1 MESKRIRELFLSYF
15 EERGH
20 KRIPSSSLIPAQ
32 DPTLLFTNAGMVQ
45 FKDLFLGLEM
55 REYKR
60 ATTVQKCLRAGG
72 KHNDLEN
79 VGFTLRH
86 HTFFEML
93 GNFSF
98 GDYFKREAIEFAWE
112 LSTKF
117 FKIEEDKIWISI
129 FEEDEEAFEIWN
141 KIIGVGKNKILKM
154 GEKDN
159 FWAMGE
165 VGPCGPCSEL
175 YYDFGRA
182 FGCGEEN
189 CTPAHECGRFLEFW
203 NLVFMQFTK
212 NEKGEM
218 EKLPKPSIDTG
229 AGLERVSAIL
239 QKVHSN
245 YETDLFYPII
255 KRIEEI
261 SNFNYG
267 KDKEID
273 ISMRVL
279 ADHSRAIAFLISDG
293 VLPSNEGRGYVLKR
307 IIRRALRF
315 SKSLKMELPLI
326 SKLNDIVLKIFE
338 DTYPQLQKHKKEI
351 DEISSIEEEK
361 FEKILEIGMEKL
373 GDIFE
378 NSKDKKISGE
388 ILFKLY
394 DTYGIPLDFIQEVS
408 RERGYEID
416 YEGFNFELEE
426 QRRRSRVFQRFTQTK
441 ENVYEK
447 ISKEVETKF
456 LGYSLLEC
464 EGILKEILKDGIIL
478 KELKEGEEGELLFDK
493 TPFYAEAG
501 GQVGDRGVIEN
512 EKVKLEVL
520 DTQKRL
526 NLIVHVVK
534 VLKGIAKKGENFN
547 LKVDEDLRKSTERH
561 HTATHILH
569 YSLRKILGESV
580 RQMGS
585 LVEPRRLRFDFSY
598 TKPLKEEEILK
609 IEEEA
614 QRVILSAK
622 PVKEEILPI
631 EEAKRKGAL
640 AFFEEK
646 YGDIVRVISVE
657 GISSEFCGGTHV
669 KNTGEIGVIKILKES
684 SISSGVRRIEAVA
697 GMEAFKLFQKKV
709 KKIKEIESFLEVEEE
724 EVEKRI
730 KVLKE
735 KLKEFQKKLKESL
748 KFELKEFE
756 REEMENLVFIKQ
768 KVPDITIEDMRSL
781 VDEHKKRIKEGVILI
796 YKVEEGKGIFVFG
809 VTKGLQNK
817 IKAGDLAKE
826 FGRFI
831 GGSGGGNPGLAQGGT
846 SNLNLIEEGIKN
858 IKSFILE
865 KSKN

>member
-1 MESKRIRELFLSYF
+1 MESKKIREFFLSYF
-15 EERGH
+15 EGKGH

-45 FKDLFLGLEM
+45 FKDLFLGLEE

-98 GDYFKREAIEFAWE
+98 GDYFKKEAIEFAWE

-129 FEEDEEAFEIWN
+129 FEEDEDAFEIWN
-141 KIIGVGKNKILKM
+141 KIIGIDEDKILRM

-175 YYDFGRA
+175 YYDFGRD
-182 FGCGEEN
+182 FGCGKEN

-203 NLVFMQFTK
+203 NLVFMQFK
-212 NEKGEM
+212 RNEKGEM

-239 QKVHSN
+239 QRVHSN

-255 KRIEEI
+255 KKIEEV

-267 KDKEID
+267 RDKEID

-315 SKSLKMELPLI
+315 SKTLKMDLPVI
-326 SKLNDIVLKIFE
+326 SKLTDMVLKIFE
-338 DTYPQLQKHKKEI
+338 DTYPELQKHKKEI
-351 DEISSIEEEK
+351 DEISIMEEEK

-378 NSKDKKISGE
+378 NSKDEKISGE
-388 ILFKLY
+388 VLFKLY
-394 DTYGIPLDFIQEVS
+394 DTYGIPLDFIEEVL

-426 QRRRSRVFQRFTQTK
+426 QRRRSRVFQRFAQSQ
-441 ENVYEK
+441 ESVYEK
-447 ISKEVETKF
+447 ISKEIKTEF

-464 EGILKEILKDGIIL
+464 EGILKEIVKEGITL
-478 KELKEGEEGELLFDK
+478 EELKEGEEGELLFDK

-501 GQVGDRGVIEN
+501 GQVGDRGIIEN
-512 EKVKLEVL
+512 ERVKLEVL

-526 NLIVHVVK
+526 NLIVHNVK
-534 VLKGIAKKGENFN
+534 VLKGVAKKGENFN
-547 LKVDEDLRKSTERH
+547 LKVYEDLRKSTERH

-569 YSLRKILGESV
+569 YSLREILGKSV

-614 QRVILSAK
+614 LKVILSAK
-622 PVKEEILPI
+622 EVKEEILPI
-631 EEAKRKGAL
+631 EEARRRGAL

-646 YGDIVRVISVE
+646 YGDIVRVISIE

-669 KNTGEIGVIKILKES
+669 KNTGEIGIIKILKEG

-709 KKIKEIESFLEVEEE
+709 KKLKEIESLLEVEEE
-724 EVEKRI
+724 EFEKKI
-730 KVLKE
+730 KFLKD
-735 KLKEFQKKLKESL
+735 KLKELQKKLKESL
-748 KFELKEFE
+748 KLELKEFE
-756 REEMENLVFIKQ
+756 REEIGNLVFIKQ
-768 KVPDITIEDMRSL
+768 KVSDLSIEDMRSL
-781 VDEHKKRIKEGVILI
+781 VDEHKKGIKEGIVLI
-796 YKVEEGKGIFVFG
+796 YKIEKEKGVFVFG
-809 VTKGLQNK
+809 VTKDLQNK

-826 FGRFI
+826 FGKFV

-858 IKSFILE
+858 IKNFILE
-865 KSKN
+865 KSKC